1 MSYKFWMRLL
11 GAVALVVALS
21 PCSDVER
28 YPAGPAPLDT
38 PERITDASLVYD
50 SSTGHAVLNWTAPR
64 ASSDSEALVRYEI
77 RYVYDSEF
85 DWPTAL
91 SVLDPPAPSPHGR
104 AQEYRFENPEQ
115 GGFLNTAIVSI
126 DDADKSSPHS
136 DVVAL
141 TVPGLRFAGRVI
153 HALTQQPVAGIDVEV
168 TGPTVSTILTT
179 DASGEIE
186 LTDLRTQEIT
196 VSIKTDPASP
206 QFFDVVQDIV
216 CSTNI
221 DQRFVL
227 IPHANTELYPSMS
240 ILTLLKTATETHSS
254 TTSELR
260 IWTSHPIPL
269 YIPEFTNVHGI
280 DYRQI
285 GVDAALRWMEVTGI
299 TIWELVDQPS
309 PWGVAIAYKT
319 SEEMGIQVGVTH
331 HTNSPDGFP
340 LRSDIEIVNTFTD
353 SVIVWRTMLHELGH
367 TIRLA
372 HLPSGY
378 LMFASIPLPD
388 EPTADEILIVRLIHG
403 LANPTDMTIY
413 REVGK

>member
-1 MSYKFWMRLL
+1 MRLL

-38 PERITDASLVYD
+38 PERITDASLVFD
-50 SSTGHAVLNWTAPR
+50 PASGHAVLTWTAPR
-64 ASSDSEALVRYEI
+64 ASDEAESLVRYEI
-77 RYVYDSEF
+77 RYAYDNEF

-104 AQEYRFENPEQ
+104 AQEYRFEHPEQ
-115 GGFLNTAIVSI
+115 GGRLNAAIVSI
-126 DDADKSSPHS
+126 DDADNSSPQS

-153 HALTQQPVAGIDVEV
+153 HALTQQPIAGIDVEV
-168 TGPTVSTILTT
+168 TGSTISTILTT
-179 DASGEIE
+179 DASGDIE
-186 LTDLRTQEIT
+186 LTDLRPQEIT

-216 CSTNI
+216 CSTDI
-221 DQRFVL
+221 YQWFVL
-227 IPHANTELYPSMS
+227 IPYANTELYPSMS
-240 ILTLLKTATETHSS
+240 VLTLLKTAVETNSS
-254 TTSELR
+254 TTSDLR

-269 YIPEFTNVHGI
+269 HIPEYTNEHGI
-280 DYRQI
+280 DYQQI
-285 GVDAALRWMEVTGI
+285 AVDAALRWMEVTGI

-309 PWGVAIAYKT
+309 PWGVTIAYKT
-319 SEEMGIQVGVTH
+319 PQEMGIQIGITH
-331 HTNSPDGFP
+331 HTNDPDGFP
-340 LRSDIEIVNTFTD
+340 LRSDIDIVNTFAD
-353 SVIVWRTMLHELGH
+353 SVKVWRTMLHELGH

-372 HLPSGY
+372 HLPRGY
-378 LMFASIPLPD
+378 LMFASVPLPD
-388 EPTADEILIVRLIHG
+388 DPTNDEILIVRLIHG

-413 REVGK
+413 REVGR